1 MDDLFIKYKD
11 GTEEARTPDL
21 SRVRRALIPA
31 ELRFLVFSHKHY
43 CSSFR
48 GKKQGYFMAKL
59 YFRYGAMGSSKT
71 ANALMVHYNYIERG
85 LKALL
90 LKPKLENR
98 DGESIIKS
106 RIGLEHE
113 CRFVED
119 FIEDIGT
126 KWSRA
131 REFDAI
137 VVDEAQFLTEEQVDW
152 FSEVVDLAGIPVI
165 CYGLRTDFMSKVF
178 PGSKRLLE
186 IADKIE
192 EVKTVCWCGRK
203 ATNNARISGGKIVRS
218 GDQVFMGG
226 NESYTALCRMHFKLG
241 FLSYEDEKKA
251 EWD

>member
-1 MDDLFIKYKD
+1 
-11 GTEEARTPDL
+11 
-21 SRVRRALIPA
+21 
-31 ELRFLVFSHKHY
+31 
-43 CSSFR
+43 
-48 GKKQGYFMAKL
+48 MAKL

-90 LKPKLENR
+90 LKPHLENR

-119 FIEDIGT
+119 FMDDIGT
-126 KWSRA
+126 DYERA
-131 REFDAI
+131 REYDAI
-137 VVDEAQFLTEEQVDW
+137 VVDEAQFLCEEQVDW
-152 FSEVVDLAGIPVI
+152 FSEIVDFAGIPVI
-165 CYGLRTDFMSKVF
+165 CYGLRTDFQSRVF

-203 ATNNARISGGKIVRS
+203 ATNNARISDGRIVRD
-218 GDQVFMGG
+218 GDQVVMGG
-226 NESYTALCRMHFKLG
+226 NESYTALCRRHFKLG
-241 FLSYEDEKKA
+241 MLSAEDKG
-251 EWD
+251 DI